1 MRKVKLKDIAE
12 VYSGL
17 SYRRYLD
24 DDGILCN
31 VIVQRSIQA
40 DGILADF
47 EELKLDIIVLES
59 SGYHC
64 VNTGYLWRSGKARRR
79 SVLRKGLHQG

>member
-24 DDGILCN
+24 NDGIKCN
-31 VIVQRSIQA
+31 VIVQRSIQS
-40 DGILADF
+40 DGILSDF
-47 EELKLDIIVLES
+47 EELKLKRIS
-59 SGYHC
+59 K
-64 VNTGYLWRSGKARRR
+64 TGFIQNKVIS
-79 SVLRKGLHQG
+79 